1 MRIVMRRPFVRTA
14 SLAAFVAIAVTGFAP
29 AALAHVGDHS
39 HMSFMEGLMHPLG
52 GLDHI
57 LAMVAVGLWASQIG
71 GRALWLLPLT
81 FPAVMVAGGVLGMS
95 GIALPWVE
103 AGIAASVMVLGAA
116 VAFALRPSLAV
127 SMPLIGAFAL
137 LHGYAHGVE
146 LPADASALHYAAGF
160 VAATLMLHLT
170 GIGLGLA
177 AARVPVRFAARTAG
191 GAIAAL
197 GVVLLVMQQ

>member
-1 MRIVMRRPFVRTA
+1 MRRSFIRSA
-14 SLAAFVAIAVTGFAP
+14 SLAALVVVAVAGFSP
-29 AALAHVGDHS
+29 AAFAHVGDHS
-39 HMSFMEGLMHPLG
+39 HMSAMEGLLHPFS

-81 FPAVMVAGGVLGMS
+81 FPVVMAAGGALGMS
-95 GIALPWVE
+95 GVALPWVE
-103 AGIAASVMVLGAA
+103 VGIAASVMVLGAA
-116 VAFALRPSLAV
+116 IAFALRPSLAISV
-127 SMPLIGAFAL
+127 PLIGAFAL

-160 VAATLMLHLT
+160 IAATLVLHGI

-177 AARVPVRFAARTAG
+177 AARIPVRFAARTAG

-197 GVVLLVMQQ
+197 GVMLLVMPH